1 MKEVRV
7 IRHACT
13 EPKVAELIQFTGN
26 HGSTQYKEIFPEQV
40 TDMLLWLAGTQRFPA
55 AHPNKTLDGDSDTVR
70 VLRQGLYQYIQEE
83 FPGGLVE
90 FLGHF
95 PRD

>member
-7 IRHACT
+7 IRHASA
-13 EPKVAELIQFTGN
+13 EPKVSELIQFTGN
-26 HGSTQYKEIFPEQV
+26 QGSTQYREIFPEQV
-40 TDMLLWLAGTQRFPA
+40 EDMLLWLAGTQRFPVKNHNA
-55 AHPNKTLDGDSDTVR
+55 TLSGNSDTVR
-70 VLRQGLYQYIQEE
+70 VLRNGLYQYIQEE

-95 PRD
+95 PRA